1 VLFLDKPSVVIW
13 CGGTGT
19 RLKEETEY
27 KPKPIV
33 KIGDMPILWHIMK
46 IYSCFGY
53 NDFILCLG
61 YKGEM
66 IKEFFL
72 NYEWMAN
79 DFTINLKA
87 RREWEIHDHHKKE
100 DWNITFVDTGQETLT
115 AKRLKMVE
123 KYVNKGCP
131 YILATYGDG
140 VGNINIPEL
149 VEFHKKM
156 GKIATLTGVHP
167 SSKYGEIK
175 AGPDNVVNFFEEK
188 PTLSDYINGGFF
200 VFDQKLFDLIGE
212 NEMIEWVLQ
221 KLVKQRQVA
230 MFRHAGFWHCMDT
243 FKDFEHL
250 NKLWNT
256 GNASWKIWK

>member
-79 DFTINLKA
+79 DITINLKA
-87 RREWEIHDHHKKE
+87 RMEW
-100 DWNITFVDTGQETLT
+100 
-115 AKRLKMVE
+115 
-123 KYVNKGCP
+123 
-131 YILATYGDG
+131 
-140 VGNINIPEL
+140 
-149 VEFHKKM
+149 
-156 GKIATLTGVHP
+156 
-167 SSKYGEIK
+167 
-175 AGPDNVVNFFEEK
+175 
-188 PTLSDYINGGFF
+188 
-200 VFDQKLFDLIGE
+200 
-212 NEMIEWVLQ
+212 
-221 KLVKQRQVA
+221 
-230 MFRHAGFWHCMDT
+230 
-243 FKDFEHL
+243 
-250 NKLWNT
+250 
-256 GNASWKIWK
+256 